1 MQQQQAIWPNNFS
14 GLCGNFK
21 HSLRN
26 HTSREYYG
34 ALIDGTEFTLSQEPD
49 VQTMMAMYGNNFS
62 DTQLFNCGII
72 VQGEAIEGIGNFV
85 PRNIGNKFYN
95 PPMPNRPV
103 YIPEVN
109 VVLFYSIEERERA
122 RSIYGSLTDCVK
134 SYGCGITNFF
144 NASYIAFTPLNEDTD
159 FCVLLNG
166 SVVKVPK
173 ATPDQVDYLIKKN
186 GFDPATLDTNYVIML
201 TNCIRSNAVSENTI
215 NETIKQY
222 DVKVIPKA
230 GLIKGEPLIQEA
242 SGLTIFDSKESA
254 DAFVAKYGTVAQY
267 MASIALKVT
276 HKQYEEDL
284 KDVNEQAAKDK
295 NSMFNTFLFMG
306 GTSLAAVL
314 SESLLKTVNETE
326 DTNVM
331 IKKVLKIV
339 GVGTFTVLFGLGLY
353 KTFKYFK
360 IFNKKI
366 KDKLEKE

>member
-1 MQQQQAIWPNNFS
+1 MQQQQVTWPNNFS

-34 ALIDGTEFTLSQEPD
+34 VQIDGAEFTLSQEPD
-49 VQTMMAMYGNNFS
+49 VQNMMAIYGANFS
-62 DTQLFNCGII
+62 DSQIYSCGII
-72 VQGEAIEGIGNFV
+72 VQGEATEGIGNFI

-95 PPMPNRPV
+95 SPMPNRPV

-122 RSIYGSLTDCVK
+122 RSIYGSLSDCVK

-144 NASYIAFTPLNEDTD
+144 NASYVAFTPLNDDVD
-159 FCVLLNG
+159 FCILLNG
-166 SVVKVPK
+166 SIVKVPK
-173 ATPDQVDYLIKKN
+173 ATPDQIDYLIRKN
-186 GFDPATLDTNYVIML
+186 GFDPSILDTNYVIML
-201 TNCIRSNAVSENTI
+201 TNCIRSNAVSENTV

-222 DVKVIPKA
+222 DVKIIPKST
-230 GLIKGEPLIQEA
+230 LIKGEPLIHEA
-242 SGLTIFDSKESA
+242 SGLVIFDSKESA
-254 DAFVAKYGTVAQY
+254 ESFLSTYGTVSQY
-267 MASIALKVT
+267 MEAIALKIT
-276 HKQYEEDL
+276 HEQYEADL

-295 NSMFNTFLFMG
+295 ISMFNTFMFMG

-314 SESLLKTVNETE
+314 SESLLKAVNESE
-326 DTNVM
+326 DTNTM
-331 IKKVLKIV
+331 IKKVLKII
-339 GVGTFTVLFGLGLY
+339 GVGTFTVLFGIGLY

-366 KDKLEKE
+366 KDKLEE